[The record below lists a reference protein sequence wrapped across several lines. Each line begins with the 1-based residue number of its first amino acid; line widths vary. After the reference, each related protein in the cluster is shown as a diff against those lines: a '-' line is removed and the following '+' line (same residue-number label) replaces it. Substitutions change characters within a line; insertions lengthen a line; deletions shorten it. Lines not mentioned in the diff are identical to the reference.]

1 MDFKLNTKQEQQGTA
16 NVRGSSPGER
26 CRGVKKS
33 NLQLQSA
40 LSHPCHVTLLVI
52 CMLYF
57 NTALMLLHFQIFFI
71 RQDRPT
77 ASPKQV
83 CKIAVVL

>member
-1 MDFKLNTKQEQQGTA
+1 MDFKLNTKQEQGTA

-40 LSHPCHVTLLVI
+40 LSAIHV
-52 CMLYF
+52 M
-57 NTALMLLHFQIFFI
+57 
-71 RQDRPT
+71 
-77 ASPKQV
+77 
-83 CKIAVVL
+83 